1 MSCLVSV
8 KKLFLPIA
16 IATAVVISSMSALA
30 EQTPAEN
37 SIQSAKSENADKIS
51 GTGNDSPA
59 LQQLTRFDPAAETK
73 AWLDSV
79 PQDKREKSDAYFEG
93 GYWLL
98 LWNYFLAAGISLL
111 LLTSGISTRLRD
123 FSQRLTNSKTLQ
135 VVYYTVPYLLF
146 VFVLSFPLN
155 VYQHFFREHQYGLAT
170 QNFPAWLQEQLIGLG
185 IALIGGTLF
194 FIVLY
199 AVFRRAPKTW
209 WIWGTAVAVLSS
221 FVLLV
226 IAPVFIEP
234 LFNTYT
240 PLTKP
245 EISEP
250 ILVMAR
256 ANQIPVKQV
265 FEVDASR
272 QTTRVSANVSGILG
286 TTRIALNDNLL
297 KQCSI
302 PEIRAVMA
310 HEMGH
315 YVLNHGAKLLTYLG
329 IFIFIGFA
337 LTRILFDA
345 ALTRWGVKLGVRG
358 IADPAGLPL
367 LTWIFCTLLFLATP
381 LLNTAVRVT
390 EREADAFGI
399 NTAREPDG
407 MAKVALKLGAYRKLN
422 PTPLEE
428 FIFYDH
434 PSGRARIRMAMDW
447 KAANLP
453 AGNNPNSNPNVPNKR
468 ENNSINLSL
477 GDAEKGR
484 QQWQQTCPS
493 GSTSNCECKSAN

>member
-1 MSCLVSV
+1 M
-8 KKLFLPIA
+8 A
-16 IATAVVISSMSALA
+16 SSMSVLSDETPA
-30 EQTPAEN
+30 QTP
-37 SIQSAKSENADKIS
+37 IQSGTS
-51 GTGNDSPA
+51 GDTANKFGGAGNDSTA
-59 LQQLTRFDPAAETK
+59 LQQSTPLDPAAATK

-93 GYWLL
+93 GYWLI
-98 LWNYFLAAGISLL
+98 LWNYVVAAAISILL
-111 LLTSGISTRLRD
+111 LSSRISARLRD
-123 FSQRLTNSKTLQ
+123 FSERLTRYKILQ
-135 VVYYTVPYLLF
+135 VTCYSVVYLL
-146 VFVLSFPLN
+146 VVYVLSFPLN
-155 VYQHFFREHQYGLAT
+155 VYENFFREHQYGFAN
-170 QNFPAWLQEQLIGLG
+170 QNFPAWFQEQLIGLG
-185 IALIGGTLF
+185 MALIGGTILLL
-194 FIVLY
+194 VLY

-209 WIWGTAVAVLSS
+209 WIWGTAVAVVFS
-221 FVLLV
+221 FVLLI

-234 LFNTYT
+234 LFNTYK

-250 ILVMAR
+250 ILKLAR

-297 KQCSI
+297 RQCTL
-302 PEIRAVMA
+302 PEIREVMA

-329 IFIFIGFA
+329 IFILIGFA

-345 ALTRWGVKLGVRG
+345 AVKRWGAKWGVRG

-367 LTWIFCTLLFLATP
+367 LALIFSTLVFLATP
-381 LLNTAVRVT
+381 FLNTVVRVT

-407 MAKVALKLGAYRKLN
+407 MAGVALKLGAYRKLN
-422 PTPLEE
+422 PTPFEE

-447 KAANLP
+447 KAANLSAGESPKSESQP
-453 AGNNPNSNPNVPNKR
+453 AK
-468 ENNSINLSL
+468 I
-477 GDAEKGR
+477 
-484 QQWQQTCPS
+484 
-493 GSTSNCECKSAN
+493 